1 MAIDIKSIGLGAIV
15 GSVVAGVLCW
25 QIAFYRGHHKGG
37 ETERANAKEVVA
49 GLLKELD
56 YAKGQIDKVNS
67 AHSAQIEAL
76 AANFLAEGEA
86 RLAAQKSMEVAVRA
100 TSQTATSQEPY
111 WVKITLADSW
121 ASTKWAAASQTAAA
135 RVPYQ
140 VIMPLA
146 DSWDSMS
153 VTVRTVTVQEP

>member
-100 TSQTATSQEPY
+100 TSQTATQA
-111 WVKITLADSW
+111 W
-121 ASTKWAAASQTAAA
+121 TAAQNLRSTLQTVSDECA
-135 RVPYQ
+135 RVG
-140 VIMPLA
+140 A
-146 DSWDSMS
+146 DPALVSMFNQLIATS
-153 VTVRTVTVQEP
+153 FTSAGSNVPATNRDP